1 MAKRKK
7 RKIKKKSIIILL
19 VFITFILLTISFM
32 TDIKINNVIVKGNV
46 LFSDYEIIKKAGL
59 DDYPSSLKY
68 SSFKIKN
75 VLEKDIY
82 IKSVK
87 VYKTWI
93 DKVTI
98 EVEEN
103 LPLFYYLPSK
113 KTILADKKETDD
125 NFPVPTVINY
135 VPDKIYSSLLLEIFD
150 TNYDIIKRISEIKY
164 DPNEVD
170 DERFLLTMND
180 GNYVYI
186 TLEKFNKLNKYLEII
201 KSFDNKKGTLYL
213 DSGEYF
219 EVKTEEIPQPANEG

>member
-7 RKIKKKSIIILL
+7 RKIKTKSIFVLLIFITLILL
-19 VFITFILLTISFM
+19 SVSFM
-32 TDIKINNVIVKGNV
+32 MDVRINNVVVKGNV
-46 LFSDYEIIKKAGL
+46 LFSDYEIIEKARL
-59 DDYPSSLKY
+59 DDYPSSLKN
-68 SSFKIKN
+68 SSSLIKKR
-75 VLEKDIY
+75 LDKDVY
-82 IKSVK
+82 IKSAK
-87 VYKTWI
+87 VYKRWI
-93 DKVTI
+93 DKVVI

-135 VPDKIYSSLLLEIFD
+135 VPDKIYDLLLEKIFNG
-150 TNYDIIKRISEIKY
+150 NYDIIKRISEIKY

-186 TLEKFNKLNKYLEII
+186 TLDKFSKISKYLEII

-219 EVKTEEIPQPANEG
+219 EVRE